1 MRILVVG
8 SQSSQTTNRN
18 VNYSPKEI
26 KYNRKVTLRDST
38 IIERKKSDDLYGKH
52 LATVGK
58 KIPFKEKET
67 TGRTRLRKEQPFA
80 KTS

>member
-18 VNYSPKEI
+18 VNYSSKEI

-38 IIERKKSDDLYGKH
+38 IIERKK
-52 LATVGK
+52 
-58 KIPFKEKET
+58 I
-67 TGRTRLRKEQPFA
+67 
-80 KTS
+80 